1 MLAYQGSWPPIGYV
15 QSTKL
20 RCSKPNDYPGGHTN
34 TIDVDLDGERH
45 AIDTGFIVFN
55 EWTYPNFIALLDE
68 LRVESRPTTMSFSV
82 HDEQSGLEYN
92 GHSLNTL
99 FAQRRNLLRPNFYR
113 MLADVVRF
121 NREARQYVAECDEEI
136 TVGEFLLRHRFSEPF
151 AKYYLLPM
159 GAAIWSCPIG
169 AFAEFPIRFIVEFYD
184 NHGLLNVLR
193 RPTWRVVEGGSRTYV
208 EAMTRSFRD
217 RIRLQTP
224 VQSVRRQPDRVDVQP
239 RGEASESF
247 DHVIFACH
255 SDQALRILGHGAT
268 TQEREI
274 LSAFPYERNVAVL
287 HTDVSLLP
295 RTKRAWASWN
305 YRLHDDDC
313 APRVS
318 RTT

>member
-1 MLAYQGSWPPIGYV
+1 
-15 QSTKL
+15 
-20 RCSKPNDYPGGHTN
+20 
-34 TIDVDLDGERH
+34 
-45 AIDTGFIVFN
+45 
-55 EWTYPNFIALLDE
+55 
-68 LRVESRPTTMSFSV
+68 MSFSV

-136 TVGEFLLRHRFSEPF
+136 TVGEFLLRHRFSEQF

-169 AFAEFPIRFIVEFYD
+169 TFAEFPIRFIVEFYE

-193 RPTWRVVEGGSRTYV
+193 RPTWRVVEGGSRRYV
-208 EAMTRSFRD
+208 EALTRSFGD

-255 SDQALRILGHGAT
+255 SDQALRILGNGAT
-268 TQEREI
+268 TQEQEI

-295 RTKRAWASWN
+295 RAKRAWASWN
-305 YRLHDDDC
+305 YRLHGDDSR
-313 APRVS
+313 PRVS